1 MATFFASHPSEL
13 RELAAFVEKEGWR
26 ARLALANEMIGNVR
40 EMENVCGKEPEDCCC
55 FHRLEELVGVISVKR
70 LSYVKQ
76 SNAGEDVFSPL
87 GGDELDQVVDFE
99 KRMNRFAHL
108 CEKAQSEVFEVR
120 VNTTEHGIIG
130 TITYQPWPEG
140 FNLSEAMSNR

>member
-26 ARLALANEMIGNVR
+26 ARLSLSNEMIGEVR
-40 EMENVCGKEPEDCCC
+40 EMENVCGKDPLDCCC
-55 FHRLEELVGVISVKR
+55 FHRLEELIGVISVKR

-87 GGDELDQVVDFE
+87 GGNELDGAGD
-99 KRMNRFAHL
+99 
-108 CEKAQSEVFEVR
+108 
-120 VNTTEHGIIG
+120 
-130 TITYQPWPEG
+130 
-140 FNLSEAMSNR
+140 